1 HTVSF
6 DESFGKSSEWMI
18 PNSKKNTSMK
28 TTQSLSIPKIVNTS
42 VIIDGDITS
51 NEYSTSFT
59 DPITSIIVFWEHNS
73 INLTVGLISPLTGW
87 VSFGI
92 VANES
97 RANDMDKS
105 NMILGGF
112 ENGFTYAL
120 DLYGTGGYSHEN
132 DTENGGFDNI
142 LEATATENTTHTV
155 FEFIIPLN
163 STDQLDPTMEENTSA
178 SIFVGNSAS
187 DTIVG
192 GSHSPPG
199 GHSATIDVFL
209 RATAIETRGTSL
221 TLQVDTEIHQG
232 NELSLSATLRD
243 NLENPLGNRTIVF
256 FLDTQFGILEIDQ
269 VDTNILGEANTSFI
283 HPTLSGN
290 LSFGVKFNEEPDE
303 SGSVLYLRS
312 ATRHYVMINPDE
324 EAKSD
329 PIRAILGVIGLFIA
343 SGSLFAVWGFYGLCV
358 LVMISFLFAKK
369 DNFVDKN
376 AADDTINQWSEE

>member
-1 HTVSF
+1 MSYFPISSDRKIKVIGFTIVIFIFFLVGSHTVSF

-18 PNSKKNTSMK
+18 PNSKKNTSLK
-28 TTQSLSIPKIVNTS
+28 ITQSLSIPKIINTS

-290 LSFGVKFNEEPDE
+290 LSF
-303 SGSVLYLRS
+303 
-312 ATRHYVMINPDE
+312 I
-324 EAKSD
+324 
-329 PIRAILGVIGLFIA
+329 
-343 SGSLFAVWGFYGLCV
+343 FA
-358 LVMISFLFAKK
+358 
-369 DNFVDKN
+369 
-376 AADDTINQWSEE
+376 